1 MFSKLKQFK
10 DIREKAKVIQ
20 SQLANEEAEG
30 TAAWGKVKVMIDGN
44 QHVKSVSI
52 DPTIVSDVKKLEEYV
67 RDASNDA
74 MGKIQKIMATKLKE
88 SGGLDLAGD
97 LKDIFG
103 A

>member
-20 SQLANEEAEG
+20 AQLAEETAEG
-30 TAAWGKVKVMIDGN
+30 TAGWGKVKVTINGN
-44 QHVKSVSI
+44 QHVNAVSI
-52 DPTIVSDVKKLEEYV
+52 DPTVTDDVKKLEEYV
-67 RDASNDA
+67 RDATNDA
-74 MGKIQKIMATKLKE
+74 MTKIQKVMAQKLKE
-88 SGGLDLAGD
+88 TGGLDLAGD